1 MKKKTSLHG
10 INFIIVQRGGTMS
23 NIGFDFGT
31 TNSII
36 SYHDTESGTLRCFRR
51 TANDTDYI
59 PTVIA
64 YIQRRENTSIQI
76 GKAAKMRGDGNPNIY
91 GRFKLRLGTRFNEP
105 LPGKE
110 KTAHE
115 VAKDYIQKL
124 LQDFRDSGK
133 SIDQL
138 VMTIPEAWYRE
149 QSNYT
154 TRENIRTILTEIG
167 LNKSQFAFQSEPVAA
182 AAYFCW
188 QWEKKQNDPFAG
200 KLLVID
206 YGGGTLDVT
215 LCEVTEKGRKIRTI
229 DNFGSG
235 NEENGVESGHAG
247 SAFLARIITNL
258 CSENA
263 YNLTDIDF
271 ALTCNEL
278 EEYLINEKEFV
289 DEQMKDYLID
299 PESVDED
306 GAEPLFILTRLNN
319 CEVTCAHL
327 YKAFNEINAAVL
339 DNALRQITEVDAF
352 DFKNTKIVFVG
363 GFSNF
368 FCVENQVRQYFHSN
382 SAANDPRFPRT
393 LSDENKALA
402 IAKGAAL
409 ISDNKI
415 CIDLVFPYEV
425 GFIVGRASLEN
436 PEELFDD
443 YIPLIK
449 KNDKL
454 ADYNEA
460 KFLASV
466 INIYA
471 SHDLYTRMYRKIG
484 GETQIFRLNNRN
496 DLEQIFPEAYHSR
509 ILIGISVDQDMIPTL
524 YTKDESGTIRSASL
538 NKILERL
545 NMQIED

>member
-1 MKKKTSLHG
+1 
-10 INFIIVQRGGTMS
+10 MS

-36 SYHDTESGTLRCFRR
+36 SYHDTESGTLCCFRR
-51 TANDTDYI
+51 TANDTDYV

-64 YIQRRENTSIQI
+64 YTQRRDSISIQI

-91 GRFKLRLGTRFNEP
+91 GRFKLRLGTRFDEP
-105 LPGKE
+105 LPGKD

-115 VAKDYIQKL
+115 VARDYIQKL

-133 SIDQL
+133 SIDRL

-167 LNKSQFAFQSEPVAA
+167 LSKTQFAFQSEPVAA

-188 QWEKKQNDPFAG
+188 QWEKTQNNPFVG
-200 KLLVID
+200 KILVID

-215 LCEVTEKGRKIRTI
+215 LCEVTENGKKIRTI

-247 SAFLARIITNL
+247 SAFLARVITNV
-258 CSENA
+258 CYENGYELSNA
-263 YNLTDIDF
+263 DF
-271 ALTCNEL
+271 ALACNEL

-299 PESVDED
+299 PESVDAD
-306 GAEPLFILTRLNN
+306 GAEPLFSLTRLYN
-319 CEVTCAHL
+319 CEITCGHL
-327 YKAFNEINAAVL
+327 YIAFKEINATVL
-339 DNALRQITEVDAF
+339 DNALKQITGVDAF
-352 DFKNTKIVFVG
+352 DLQTTKVVFVG

-382 SAANDPRFPRT
+382 SAANDPRFPHT

-409 ISDNKI
+409 IADDKI
-415 CIDLVFPYEV
+415 FIDLVFPYEV
-425 GFIVGRASLEN
+425 GVIVGHVS
-436 PEELFDD
+436 PEHPEMFVDD
-443 YIPLIK
+443 YIPLIR

-454 ADYNEA
+454 SDFSEA
-460 KFLASV
+460 KFLRSV

-471 SHDLYTRMYRKIG
+471 SQNLYTRMYRKIG
-484 GETQIFRLNNRN
+484 GEIQVFRLSNRD
-496 DLEQIFPEAYHSR
+496 DLERIFPESDHSR

-524 YTKDESGTIRSASL
+524 YTKDESGIIRTASL
-538 NKILERL
+538 NRILERL